1 MLDVAALE
9 RCIEDLPMRGVKGT
23 TGTQATFLQL
33 FDGDHDKVLFTLL
46 CFGECAAL
54 EVEVGMGVWRW
65 GLETG
70 QCGRRA

>member
-33 FDGDHDKVLFTLL
+33 FDGDHDKVGFVTVVR
-46 CFGECAAL
+46 FMR
-54 EVEVGMGVWRW
+54 VGRGVV
-65 GLETG
+65 
-70 QCGRRA
+70 A

>member
-33 FDGDHDKVLFTLL
+33 FDGDHEKVGAQPLLSSPCHDYRLFR
-46 CFGECAAL
+46 CAAQ
-54 EVEVGMGVWRW
+54 
-65 GLETG
+65 TPT
-70 QCGRRA
+70 A